1 MKFSVVLICI
11 LQLIVVRSQSDSVE
25 ETTPEITIMEE
36 TTPEITTM
44 EETTPEIT
52 IMEETTPEI
61 ITMGETTPEITI
73 RGETTPGDETENTM
87 ISTMDTSTTTQKP
100 DDSKHKRGESVFL
113 LESNSAECYS
123 LNYFIDNTMV
133 NINSPIIHNSSNNNN
148 NSDNN
153 NNGLINNKGEK
164 VRKSVITRIM
174 KKTARLNKQMFRWK

>member
-100 DDSKHKRGESVFL
+100 DDSKHKRGLGAGIIVAIVFGCL
-113 LESNSAECYS
+113 AGIAIIGAII
-123 LNYFIDNTMV
+123 YFV
-133 NINSPIIHNSSNNNN
+133 RQWLSS
-148 NSDNN
+148 
-153 NNGLINNKGEK
+153 
-164 VRKSVITRIM
+164 R
-174 KKTARLNKQMFRWK
+174 